1 MAGHRQWHVSG
12 WAAILIA
19 PVILPFVLIAKAFG
33 LLEGKP
39 ADLTASDVA
48 IYLDDFLQDRGK
60 PFDWDDFT
68 SIPLADPELDDIRE
82 QAAFVPLPIDASG
95 RARLLSLLDKV
106 RTLDEIR

>member
-19 PVILPFVLIAKAFG
+19 PLIIPLALIARAFG
-33 LLEGKP
+33 FLKDKP

-48 IYLDDFLQDRGK
+48 LYLDDFLHGRGK

-68 SIPLADPELDDIRE
+68 NITLADPALDNIRE
-82 QAAFVPLPIDASG
+82 QAAFVPLPLDASG
-95 RARLLSLLDKV
+95 RERLISLLDEV
-106 RTLDEIR
+106 RTLDEVR